1 MVKILHIRRNP
12 EGGNDGTVNYCQGLY
27 EMFKDD
33 SDCQVLSI
41 PDIPQ
46 MKSVFKYTY
55 SDDTLSEY
63 ISQADVVHVNGYT
76 AMGTVKAIRMAK
88 KMGKKVVYTAHWH
101 PFENLSHPLLGKL
114 FFFLLLAPVI
124 RNCVD
129 VVTAINSEDEAF
141 FKRIHHNVVRIPHWM
156 NDNSEI
162 PDNVERKK
170 NMILFVGRL
179 NDPVKGIEHL
189 LALPEGK
196 YEVHCVGRGIMPTDR
211 IDFIH
216 HVNIPVENLSAL
228 YAQASLVVVPSK
240 YEAFSFVAL
249 EAMEKGTP
257 VLMSERVRIADYLCD
272 VSGYDIFNYGDMNVF
287 VGKIDST
294 MQMPVDAEKVRE
306 IFNREKIKNGYKDLY
321 LSL

>member
-27 EMFKDD
+27 DMFLGDK
-33 SDCQVLSI
+33 DCQVLPI

-46 MKSVFKYTY
+46 ERSVFKYTY
-55 SDDTLSEY
+55 SDDTLREY

-76 AMGTVKAIRMAK
+76 AMGTVKAIRMAH

-101 PFENLSHPLLGKL
+101 PFENLNHPLLGKM
-114 FFFLLLAPVI
+114 FFFAMLAPVI
-124 RNCVD
+124 RKYVD
-129 VVTAINSEDEAF
+129 VVTAINGEDEAF
-141 FKRIHHNVVRIPHWM
+141 FRRLHHNVIRIPHW
-156 NDNSEI
+156 I
-162 PDNVERKK
+162 PSPLVSHPSPRKR

-196 YEVHCVGRGIMPTDR
+196 YEIHCVGRGDMPTDR
-211 IDFIH
+211 KDFFH
-216 HVNIPVENLSAL
+216 HVNIPVEELSAL

-257 VLMSERVRIADYLCD
+257 VLMSERVRIADYLQG
-272 VSGYDIFNYGDMNVF
+272 VSGHNIFRYGDTEDF
-287 VGKIDST
+287 VSKIDST
-294 MQMPVDAEKVRE
+294 MRMSVDVDNIRA
-306 IFNREKIKNGYKDLY
+306 IFGRDKIKQEYKKLY
-321 LSL
+321 LAL